1 MQTKTYVM
9 LTADEGMILTNGEV
23 YGKVIALG
31 NGNEPENYREI
42 PQADYDAFLA
52 EQAKSA
58 PIMAEEPEETEET
71 EETEE
76 SEEIGETEE
85 TEGETW
91 N

>member
-31 NGNEPENYREI
+31 NGDAPENYREI
-42 PQADYDAFLA
+42 SQADYDAFLA

-58 PIMAEEPEETEET
+58 PIMEETPETEET
-71 EETEE
+71 
-76 SEEIGETEE
+76 EEIGETEE

>member
-31 NGNEPENYREI
+31 NGDEPENYREI

-52 EQAKSA
+52 EQAKLS
-58 PIMAEEPEETEET
+58 PIMEEEPET

-76 SEEIGETEE
+76 SEEIGALEE

>member
-31 NGNEPENYREI
+31 NGDAPENYREI
-42 PQADYDAFLA
+42 SQADYEAFLA
-52 EQAKSA
+52 EQA
-58 PIMAEEPEETEET
+58 
-71 EETEE
+71 TEE
-76 SEEIGETEE
+76 SEE

-91 N
+91 S

>member
-31 NGNEPENYREI
+31 NGDAPENYREI
-42 PQADYDAFLA
+42 SQADYEAFLA
-52 EQAKSA
+52 EQAKLS
-58 PIMAEEPEETEET
+58 PIMEEETEET

-76 SEEIGETEE
+76 SEE

-91 N
+91 S